1 MTRGSLRAICCQKVP
16 KRSLGCGQLRGCS
29 PLVRS
34 SRPMQLT
41 ALFFPSCKPVQKQR
55 HPTSSPRHTTPAQ
68 RARRHQR
75 SAGANMR
82 LLQLLLLGL
91 LATSALGVQ
100 QVREL
105 QRGGCLGAAKT
116 ADNQKVAAEAAA
128 AAAAAGRR
136 RNVCA
141 PLNTTNSSA
150 ACSVGISPAQADE
163 QEARGLAGWARE
175 KVGGVMGSVKDK
187 IGSGA
192 HTHTAAA
199 AAAALAPAPR
209 TCAAAC
215 HCRCLCCRCHTLRC
229 SRPLLPPN
237 SSRQTPALPGNSPCR
252 VSSPTHC
259 YHTPTW
265 MPRSPASTPACLQ
278 SGAAA
283 RLRRLRW
290 RCQVA
295 QERLSTSASRLR
307 ATVAPPPASLVGRP
321 RTPGELQQRGAR
333 KGGGCCRFGIVGVVA
348 ALHPMLW
355 WASCRLCCCQL
366 HAARQGLASC
376 STETGMWAQS
386 RTRLWPLG
394 LVSGVVPAA
403 LGIFSLQMPQPHLL
417 DTTLNTVGW
426 GAAGWGGVLPADR
439 LRSPATVG
447 AACASPTGARHT
459 RPSSR
464 MPGSN
469 LGAGAPR
476 SWACVPA
483 Q

>member
-1 MTRGSLRAICCQKVP
+1 
-16 KRSLGCGQLRGCS
+16 
-29 PLVRS
+29 
-34 SRPMQLT
+34 
-41 ALFFPSCKPVQKQR
+41 
-55 HPTSSPRHTTPAQ
+55 
-68 RARRHQR
+68 
-75 SAGANMR
+75 
-82 LLQLLLLGL
+82 
-91 LATSALGVQ
+91 
-100 QVREL
+100 
-105 QRGGCLGAAKT
+105 
-116 ADNQKVAAEAAA
+116 
-128 AAAAAGRR
+128 
-136 RNVCA
+136 
-141 PLNTTNSSA
+141 
-150 ACSVGISPAQADE
+150 
-163 QEARGLAGWARE
+163 
-175 KVGGVMGSVKDK
+175 MGSVKDK

-307 ATVAPPPASLVGRP
+307 ATAAPPPASPVGRP
-321 RTPGELQQRGAR
+321 RTPGELRQRGAR
-333 KGGGCCRFGIVGVVA
+333 KGGGCCRFGIVGVVV
-348 ALHPMLW
+348 ALHLMLW

-376 STETGMWAQS
+376 STETGMWAQG

-394 LVSGVVPAA
+394 LVSSVVPAA
-403 LGIFSLQMPQPHLL
+403 LGICSLQMPQPHLWTQPSIL
-417 DTTLNTVGW
+417 LGGEQQA
-426 GAAGWGGVLPADR
+426 GAVYCQLTGSAVMRQWVLHVP
-439 LRSPATVG
+439 
-447 AACASPTGARHT
+447 PTGARHT

-464 MPGSN
+464 MPGSD

-476 SWACVPA
+476 SWACVAA